1 MISLYNLKLSY
12 YLSLDGEGKGGG
24 ELLQE
29 LKLVIEVNGITHQG
43 DETGVKDKRKTSDL
57 EGAGFKVIRFT
68 DEEVLKNMNGVIE
81 RIERVVEEM
90 EMSSPPPA
98 PPPAGTVTTA
108 SPQAWDKGVCKIT
121 GKTTIPF
128 VKGDLKRIP

>member
-1 MISLYNLKLSY
+1 M
-12 YLSLDGEGKGGG
+12 GEGKGGG

-68 DEEVLKNMNGVIE
+68 DEEVLKNMNGVIK
-81 RIERVVEEM
+81 RIERVGGRDGDGDGDVQ
-90 EMSSPPPA
+90 STP
-98 PPPAGTVTTA
+98 
-108 SPQAWDKGVCKIT
+108 C
-121 GKTTIPF
+121 IPTSM
-128 VKGDLKRIP
+128 GQRSL

>member
-1 MISLYNLKLSY
+1 M
-12 YLSLDGEGKGGG
+12 GEGKGGG

-98 PPPAGTVTTA
+98 PPPAGD
-108 SPQAWDKGVCKIT
+108 SYHC
-121 GKTTIPF
+121 IPTSM
-128 VKGDLKRIP
+128 GQRSL